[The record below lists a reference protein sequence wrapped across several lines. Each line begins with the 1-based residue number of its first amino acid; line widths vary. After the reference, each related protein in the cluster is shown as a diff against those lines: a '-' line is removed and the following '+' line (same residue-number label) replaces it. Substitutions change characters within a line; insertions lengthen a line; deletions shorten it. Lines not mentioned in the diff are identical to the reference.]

1 MIIVGELPQGGKVG
15 PGTSTTMK
23 KVLGNLLL
31 KLHNI
36 KNWGPPGKTSVMKDI
51 FVGINI

>member
-23 KVLGNLLL
+23 KVLGNFLL

-36 KNWGPPGKTSVMKDI
+36 KNWGAAHENVSDERY
-51 FVGINI
+51 FCRN